1 MIQII
6 NHSISNL
13 KIRAKNYFCFFGK
26 FNFVWWSFLFF
37 FLKHLSQWSKVKQ
50 WKIFVIQDVKR
61 LSGKQFLRT
70 AWFSKNFSFQAIL
83 LVQIEWQPF
92 FIFHLKSSVKL
103 LRKTVRKCAVRHCV
117 LKKSNWEIPK
127 RHTAEKNIK
136 KWKLAKL
143 LESHKKNI
151 SRKKFLSSVFG
162 FRKRKADFPHGEER
176 KFSRAKTIIQV
187 LNFRPIT
194 THFAI
199 SLKPFFC

>member
-1 MIQII
+1 MF
-6 NHSISNL
+6 L
-13 KIRAKNYFCFFGK
+13 GK

-37 FLKHLSQWSKVKQ
+37 FLKHLCQWSKVKQ

-151 SRKKFLSSVFG
+151 SRKKIFIFGLRFSEKKSRFPARWRTKIFQSEDDHSSF
-162 FRKRKADFPHGEER
+162 
-176 KFSRAKTIIQV
+176 KFSSDYNAFRDQPQTV
-187 LNFRPIT
+187 LL
-194 THFAI
+194 
-199 SLKPFFC
+199 LKGK